1 MAPSITKKQ
10 KGSKSLQVNSEY
22 EKFDLDGDGVVSD
35 DELAMQKEIH
45 EMERIDAQAVHEH
58 RKQSAQRRMATIS
71 LIAMLLFTIVVM
83 TPIIPESRVKILGEL
98 SALFYISMAGI
109 VGAYMGMTA
118 WMANKK

>member
-1 MAPSITKKQ
+1 MAPSIRKAQ
-10 KGSKSLQVNSEY
+10 KGKKSLETNSEY

-45 EMERIDAQAVHEH
+45 EMERIDAQAVVDHK
-58 RKQSAQRRMATIS
+58 KQSAQRRMATIS

-83 TPIIPESRVKILGEL
+83 TPIIPESRVKLLGEL

>member
-1 MAPSITKKQ
+1 MSPSIRKSKK
-10 KGSKSLQVNSEY
+10 GAKSLEINSEY
-22 EKFDLDGDGVVSD
+22 ERFDLDGDGVVSD

-45 EMERIDAQAVHEH
+45 EMERLDSQAKHEH
-58 RKQSAQRRMATIS
+58 KKQAAQRRMATIS
-71 LIAMLLFTIVVM
+71 LIAMLIFTVVVM
-83 TPIIPESRVKILGEL
+83 TPIIPESRVKLLGEL

>member
-1 MAPSITKKQ
+1 MSPSIRKPK
-10 KGSKSLQVNSEY
+10 KGSKHLENNSEY

-45 EMERIDAQAVHEH
+45 EMERLDSQAKHEH
-58 RKQSAQRRMATIS
+58 KKQAAQRRMATIS
-71 LIAMLLFTIVVM
+71 LIAMLIFTVVVM
-83 TPIIPESRVKILGEL
+83 TPIIPESRVKLLGEL